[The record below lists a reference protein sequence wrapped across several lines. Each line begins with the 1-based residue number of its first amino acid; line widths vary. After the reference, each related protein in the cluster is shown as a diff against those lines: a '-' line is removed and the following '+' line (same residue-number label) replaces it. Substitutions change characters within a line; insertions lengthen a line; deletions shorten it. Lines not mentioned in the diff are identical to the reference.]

1 MTTHETLCMHCKYAI
16 KPDGHGHWIHVKG
29 GYQCRVANV
38 LLSTHA
44 EPPGPPEWPPFNPGR
59 ELFR

>member
-1 MTTHETLCMHCKYAI
+1 MHCKYAI